1 MSSGDTRVGWNVVA
15 NIELHFWSLFS
26 RLSFQAEKE
35 TADRER
41 QRERERERSNRP
53 SSRPLIALLIDGC

>member
-35 TADRER
+35 TTDTETET
-41 QRERERERSNRP
+41 ERE
-53 SSRPLIALLIDGC
+53 I